1 MIGHMQGFL
10 FSDAQLVIQMPEET
24 GYRQCIKGWSKP
36 FVRLMTKYSKVN
48 ILCVKSRINLNKLDC
63 HVFITFLNFF
73 YGREKREREG
83 ERVKE
88 KRN

>member
-1 MIGHMQGFL
+1 MQGFP
-10 FSDAQLVIQMPEET
+10 FSDVQLVIQMPEET

-63 HVFITFLNFF
+63 HVFITFITFLSFF
-73 YGREKREREG
+73 YGREKWEREG

>member
-1 MIGHMQGFL
+1 MQGFP

-36 FVRLMTKYSKVN
+36 FVRFMFKYSKFN

-63 HVFITFLNFF
+63 HVSITFITFLNFF
-73 YGREKREREG
+73 YGREKWEREG